1 MVKEGTKTG
10 VQVVSNLYEGV
21 VTAVYEIGSGI
32 GKGTTKVVGAK
43 YGDQAGQ
50 AADGVF
56 EGVGNVIKIA
66 RIPQDETAKA
76 LK

>member
-1 MVKEGTKTG
+1 M
-10 VQVVSNLYEGV
+10 
-21 VTAVYEIGSGI
+21 
-32 GKGTTKVVGAK
+32 GAK
-43 YGDQAGQ
+43 YGDEAGQ

-76 LK
+76 LKWLFNT